1 MTPYG
6 GHIRPPEGVTV
17 DPLFLWLCNEM
28 GGFGIRANPGRE
40 LSTSSSYCAVRPLPP
55 TRIRRIAPFAMSSRI
70 VRGGKPQRYRRRLP
84 PRVIPARLLPT
95 GALVIPALQ
104 RHVDEKPCGRMAQ
117 LELRGN
123 QHGALGCVEAHYRP
137 PPPTADRCG
146 RADGPENR
154 GPA

>member
-70 VRGGKPQRYRRRLP
+70 
-84 PRVIPARLLPT
+84 ARLTTWKARWLALS
-95 GALVIPALQ
+95 GAVNPSAI
-104 RHVDEKPCGRMAQ
+104 
-117 LELRGN
+117 
-123 QHGALGCVEAHYRP
+123 
-137 PPPTADRCG
+137 ADDSR
-146 RADGPENR
+146 RA
-154 GPA
+154 